1 MKLLLTILL
10 FGCFMATASAQ
21 GGKTRQELE
30 RERSDI
36 QQQIERVRRSLDET
50 KKNRKETLGQLA
62 LLQRKLKLREQ
73 AIRNIND
80 QIGVIQVEMN
90 QSWRDILRLRRE
102 LDTLKQQYEKSVVY
116 AYKNRSNYDFL
127 NFIFSAVNFNDALRR
142 VAYLKSYRAYRQQQA
157 NNIKLAQDQLNNR
170 LGNLKVSREQKN
182 MVLKEESKQRSELFN
197 EKKEKDAVI
206 TKLKSREKELN
217 KDLANKQKADLKI
230 KTAITAAIK
239 REIKEEENRLA
250 ALAAKEKANA
260 PANTSNTT
268 TTSTA
273 KKETKSKSMSVFDAS
288 PTEKLA
294 SDNFEKNRNKL
305 PWPMEEGNVAMEFGT
320 QKVEGLEGIT
330 YTNQGL
336 TIEAKVGTPVK
347 SVFDGEVSSVFA
359 VGEVTCV
366 IVRHGKY
373 FTSYSGL
380 SSANVSRGQQ
390 VKLGQ
395 TLGRVA
401 EKSDSGTGELEFII
415 MNDKLVNLNPRQWLR

>member
-1 MKLLLTILL
+1 MKLFFTILL
-10 FGCFMATASAQ
+10 FGCFVATASAQ
-21 GGKTRQELE
+21 GGKSRQELE

-50 KKNRKETLGQLA
+50 KKNKKETLGQLA
-62 LLQRKLKLREQ
+62 LLQRKLQLRER

-80 QIGVIQVEMN
+80 QIDVIQSEMN

-127 NFIFSAVNFNDALRR
+127 NFIFSAVNFNDALKR

-157 NNIKLAQDQLNNR
+157 NNIQLAQNQLDAR
-170 LGNLKVSREQKN
+170 LGHLKVNREQKN

-197 EKKEKDAVI
+197 EKKEKDAVV

-217 KDLANKQKADLKI
+217 KDLAAKRKQDNNI
-230 KTAITAAIK
+230 KNALAAAIK
-239 REIKEEENRLA
+239 REIREEENRLA

-260 PANTSNTT
+260 PANTSTT
-268 TTSTA
+268 TTTTTP
-273 KKETKSKSMSVFDAS
+273 KKTPKSVSVFDAS
-288 PTEKLA
+288 PAEKLA

-305 PWPMEEGNVAMEFGT
+305 PWPVEEGTVVMEFGR
-320 QKVEGLEGIT
+320 QPVPGLDGIIYDNQGIT
-330 YTNQGL
+330 FET
-336 TIEAKVGTPVK
+336 KVGAPVK
-347 SVFDGEVSSVFA
+347 AVFDGEVSSVFN
-359 VGEVTCV
+359 VGDVTTV

-373 FTSYSGL
+373 FTAYSGL
-380 SSANVSRGQQ
+380 SSASVSRNQQ

-395 TLGRVA
+395 TVGRVA
-401 EKSDSGTGELEFII
+401 EKDSGVGQFDFII
-415 MNDKLVNLNPRQWLR
+415 MNDKMVNLNPRQWLR